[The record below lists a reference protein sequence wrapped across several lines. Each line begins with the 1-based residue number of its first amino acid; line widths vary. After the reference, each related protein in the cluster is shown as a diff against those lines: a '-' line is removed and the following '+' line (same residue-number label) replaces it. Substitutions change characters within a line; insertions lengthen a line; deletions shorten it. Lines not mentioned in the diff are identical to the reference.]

1 MVTSAPSNR
10 RLLAQVG
17 IIYFSTVVFIGLPL
31 MYTIM
36 SLLTDLFR
44 FSGIEWIMYTAFGF
58 VFVIIS
64 LLIGVK
70 ISEYISKNIIEYFGV
85 VEE

>member
-1 MVTSAPSNR
+1 
-10 RLLAQVG
+10 
-17 IIYFSTVVFIGLPL
+17 

>member
-1 MVTSAPSNR
+1 MITSVSSNR

-17 IIYFSTVVFIGLPL
+17 IIYFLTVVFIGLPL
-31 MYTIM
+31 TYAIM

-44 FSGIEWIMYTAFGF
+44 ISGIEWLMYTAFGF

-64 LLIGVK
+64 LLIGLK
-70 ISEYISKNIIEYFGV
+70 TSEYISKNIIEYLGIDGG
-85 VEE
+85 